1 MKIHL
6 DTDIGGDLD
15 DVCALALLLSM
26 PEVEI
31 TGVTIETIGLSLLAE
46 DGWVRVCADPDG
58 GPFRVVTAVD
68 AMRFAAFWLDALTS
82 GAAQA

>member
-26 PEVEI
+26 REVEI
-31 TGVTIETIGLSLLAE
+31 TGVTIETIGLSLLAD
-46 DGWVRVCADPDG
+46 DGCVHVC
-58 GPFRVVTAVD
+58 R
-68 AMRFAAFWLDALTS
+68 S
-82 GAAQA
+82 